1 MPVNTSINEE
11 GVASAVQTTPTSGT
25 SSSSLLSSARQTP
38 LQYLPKLRKIPQPA
52 SPVSTTSH
60 GSSQTGSSGGGGVLS
75 CTEEIVDEAEKGSES
90 EEEEEREEEAECSAS
105 HCKKPIGDQIS
116 WVQCDRCQDWFHC
129 ICVGLT
135 KEYAEKIDKYNCKKC
150 VALVGGG
157 AGVGV
162 GGGSGISHPGGVSV
176 GRAKVRMVH
185 QVKKPSSSFSSTLS
199 ASGHSVVPASKPS
212 SSNVALVS
220 KPPFAHP
227 PSSNPAV
234 NLPRVFPTTT
244 QELVKGLLQNPQLAA
259 QLLSNLPLK

>member
-11 GVASAVQTTPTSGT
+11 GVVSTMQTTPTSGT

-60 GSSQTGSSGGGGVLS
+60 GSQTSGGGLLS
-75 CTEEIVDEAEKGSES
+75 CNEEIVADEAEKESGS
-90 EEEEEREEEAECSAS
+90 EEEREEEAECSAP

-135 KEYAEKIDKYNCKKC
+135 KEYAEKIDKYICKKC
-150 VALVGGG
+150 LALVGT
-157 AGVGV
+157 
-162 GGGSGISHPGGVSV
+162 GGSGVSGGVSG

-185 QVKKPSSSFSSTLS
+185 QVKKPSPLPGNSVPTSKSSLL
-199 ASGHSVVPASKPS
+199 
-212 SSNVALVS
+212 NVLPVS
-220 KPPFAHP
+220 KPPSAQ
-227 PSSNPAV
+227 SSNPPPA
-234 NLPRVFPTTT
+234 NPRVFPTTT

-259 QLLSNLPLK
+259 QLLSNMPLK

>member
-1 MPVNTSINEE
+1 MPVNISVNEE
-11 GVASAVQTTPTSGT
+11 GVASAMQTMPTSGT

-60 GSSQTGSSGGGGVLS
+60 GSSQTGLSGGGLLS
-75 CTEEIVDEAEKGSES
+75 CNEEIADEAGKETES
-90 EEEEEREEEAECSAS
+90 EEEREEEAECSAS

-135 KEYAEKIDKYNCKKC
+135 KEYAEKIDKYICKKC
-150 VALVGGG
+150 LALL
-157 AGVGV
+157 GV
-162 GGGSGISHPGGVSV
+162 GGSGSGVSGGMSG

-185 QVKKPSSSFSSTLS
+185 QVKKPSSLS
-199 ASGHSVVPASKPS
+199 GRSVPMSKPS
-212 SSNVALVS
+212 SSNVPVS
-220 KPPFAHP
+220 KPPLAQ
-227 PSSNPAV
+227 SSNPAAKPPAPLA
-234 NLPRVFPTTT
+234 NPAANSRVFPTTT

-259 QLLSNLPLK
+259 QLFSNMPLK